1 MSLRFVRALSRN
13 DRGATAIEY
22 AVIAGIIGLGLVGSL
37 VATRGSLSAVFGTA
51 SSQMGSSSAAGGSS
65 ASSPAGAMT
74 YDWAAKTLAQP
85 AFLTDNGGVRVTNFV
100 YTDGV
105 TVKLNVGS
113 GYSQIQITDP
123 AIQRIYLTSQDSTG
137 TLNGVEVT
145 QLTSSMSQV
154 VRSETSYSLS
164 GTPPMPTSV
173 TTKLYSGG
181 FETSSTTAAPTS
193 DFLSYARNGAG
204 DYAYFYPLKK

>member
-1 MSLRFVRALSRN
+1 MLRFFSPLGRN

-51 SSQMGSSSAAGGSS
+51 SSQMGSSSASGGSS
-65 ASSPAGAMT
+65 PSSPAGAMT

-85 AFLTDNGGVRVTNFV
+85 ASVTDNGGVRTTNFV

-113 GYSQIQITDP
+113 GFSQIQITDP
-123 AIQRIYLTSQDSTG
+123 SIQRIYLTSQDGSG
-137 TLNGVEVT
+137 NLNGVEVT
-145 QLTSSMSQV
+145 QLNSSMSQF
-154 VRSETSYSLS
+154 VRTETSYSLS
-164 GTPPMPTSV
+164 GTPPTPTSV
-173 TTKLYSGG
+173 TTRLYSGG
-181 FETSSTTAAPTS
+181 FETSSTTAAPS
-193 DFLSYARNGAG
+193 ADFLSYARNGAG